1 MKKNNLQKICIL
13 GSGGHA
19 TSCIDLIES
28 TNKFEIIG
36 IISQKND
43 KKNNEKFL
51 KKYQI
56 IGSDDDYKK
65 ISKFCKNIVI
75 GISFYKDLSLRS
87 KMFKVLKKAGFKL
100 PVVCSPRSHVSL
112 GTKINEGTQIF
123 HNVTINKNVLI
134 GKNCII
140 NSHALIEHDVI
151 IEECSQV
158 STGAIIN
165 GGCVIKKNS
174 FIGSGSI
181 LRENIVIKKES
192 FIKMGSIIKK

>member
-1 MKKNNLQKICIL
+1 MKKNNLEKICIL

-36 IISQKND
+36 IISQKKD
-43 KKNNEKFL
+43 KKKDKIFL

-56 IGSDDDYKK
+56 ISSDDDYRE
-65 ISKFCKNIVI
+65 IFKFCKNVVI

-87 KMFKVLKKAGFKL
+87 KMFKALKKVGFKL
-100 PVVCSPRSHVSL
+100 PVICSPRSHVSL
-112 GTKINEGTQIF
+112 GAKINEGTQIF
-123 HNVTINKNVLI
+123 HNVTINKNVII

-151 IEECSQV
+151 IEENSQV
-158 STGAIIN
+158 STGAVIN

-181 LRENIVIKKES
+181 LKENIIIKKES
-192 FIKMGSIIKK
+192 FIKMGSIVKK

>member
-19 TSCIDLIES
+19 ASCIDLIES
-28 TNKFEIIG
+28 TKKFEILG
-36 IISQKND
+36 IIPQKND
-43 KKNNEKFL
+43 KNLEKEFL

-56 IGSDDDYKK
+56 IGIDNDYKK
-65 ISKFCKNIVI
+65 ISNVCKNIVI

-87 KMFKVLKKAGFKL
+87 KMFKDLKKAGFKL
-100 PVVCSPRSHVSL
+100 PIICSPRSHISL
-112 GTKINEGTQIF
+112 GAKIDEGTQIF
-123 HNVTINKNVLI
+123 HSVTINKNVII

-151 IEECSQV
+151 IDQNSQI
-158 STGAIIN
+158 STGVIVN
-165 GGCVIKKNS
+165 GGCTIKENS

-181 LRENIVIKKES
+181 LRENILIKKKS
-192 FIKMGSIIKK
+192 FIKMGPIVKK

>member
-36 IISQKND
+36 IIFQKNEKNND
-43 KKNNEKFL
+43 KKFF
-51 KKYQI
+51 KKYQTM
-56 IGSDDDYKK
+56 GSDDDYKR
-65 ISKFCKNIVI
+65 ISKICKNVVI
-75 GISFYKDLSLRS
+75 GISFYKDLSLRD
-87 KMFKVLKKAGFKL
+87 KMFKDLKKVGFEL
-100 PVVCSPRSHVSL
+100 PVICSPKSHVSL
-112 GTKINEGTQIF
+112 GVKIDEGTQIF
-123 HNVTINKNVLI
+123 HGVTINKNVII

-140 NSHALIEHDVI
+140 NSHALIEHDVLI
-151 IEECSQV
+151 NQNSQI

-165 GGCVIKKNS
+165 GGCTIKENS

-181 LRENIVIKKES
+181 IRENIIIKKKS
-192 FIKMGSIIKK
+192 FIKMGTIVKK

>member
-123 HNVTINKNVLI
+123 HNVTINKNVII

>member
-19 TSCIDLIES
+19 TSCVDLIES
-28 TNKFEIIG
+28 TNKFESIG

-43 KKNNEKFL
+43 KKKDKIFL

-56 IGSDDDYKK
+56 IGSDEDYREIFKC
-65 ISKFCKNIVI
+65 CKNVVI
-75 GISFYKDLSLRS
+75 GISFYQDLSLRS
-87 KMFKVLKKAGFKL
+87 KMFKFLKKVGFKL
-100 PVVCSPRSHVSL
+100 PVICSPRSHVSL
-112 GTKINEGTQIF
+112 GAKINEGTQIF
-123 HNVTINKNVLI
+123 HNVTINKNVII

-151 IEECSQV
+151 IEENSQV
-158 STGAIIN
+158 STGVVIN
-165 GGCVIKKNS
+165 GGCKIKENS

-181 LRENIVIKKES
+181 LKENIIIKKQS
-192 FIKMGSIIKK
+192 FIKMGSIVKK

>member
-19 TSCIDLIES
+19 ASCIDLIES
-28 TNKFEIIG
+28 TKKFEIIG
-36 IISQKND
+36 VILKKGDKNI
-43 KKNNEKFL
+43 KKKFL

-56 IGSDDDYKK
+56 LGNDNDYKK

-87 KMFKVLKKAGFKL
+87 KIFKDLKKAGFKL
-100 PVVCSPRSHVSL
+100 PIICSPTSHVSL
-112 GTKINEGTQIF
+112 GTKIDEGTQIF
-123 HNVTINKNVLI
+123 HNVTINKNVII

-140 NSHALIEHDVI
+140 NSHALIEHDVAI
-151 IEECSQV
+151 DQNSQV
-158 STGAIIN
+158 STGVVIN
-165 GGCVIKKNS
+165 GGCVIKENS

-181 LRENIVIKKES
+181 LKENIVIKKKS

>member
-1 MKKNNLQKICIL
+1 MKKNKLQKICIL

-19 TSCIDLIES
+19 ASCIDLIES
-28 TNKFEIIG
+28 TKKFEIIG
-36 IISQKND
+36 IISKKND
-43 KKNNEKFL
+43 KKNNKKFL

-56 IGSDDDYKK
+56 IDDTNNYRK
-65 ISKFCKNIVI
+65 ILNVCKNIVI

-87 KMFKVLKKAGFKL
+87 KIFKELKKAGFQF
-100 PVVCSPRSHVSL
+100 PVICSPRSHVSL
-112 GTKINEGTQIF
+112 GTSINEGTQIF
-123 HNVTINKNVLI
+123 HGVTINKNVII

-140 NSHALIEHDVI
+140 NSHALVEHDVVI
-151 IEECSQV
+151 DQNSHV

-165 GGCVIKKNS
+165 GGCVVKENS

-181 LRENIVIKKES
+181 LKENIVIKKES

>member
-19 TSCIDLIES
+19 ASCIDLIES
-28 TNKFEIIG
+28 TKKFEILG
-36 IISQKND
+36 IIPQKND
-43 KKNNEKFL
+43 KNLEKEFL

-56 IGSDDDYKK
+56 IGIDNDYKK
-65 ISKFCKNIVI
+65 ISNVCKNIVI

-87 KMFKVLKKAGFKL
+87 KMFKDLKKAGFKL
-100 PVVCSPRSHVSL
+100 PIICSPRSHISL
-112 GTKINEGTQIF
+112 GAKIDEGTQIF
-123 HNVTINKNVLI
+123 HSVTINKNVII

-151 IEECSQV
+151 IDQNSQI
-158 STGAIIN
+158 STGVIVN
-165 GGCVIKKNS
+165 GGCTIKENS

-181 LRENIVIKKES
+181 LRENILIKKKS
-192 FIKMGSIIKK
+192 FIKMGSIVKK

>member
-28 TNKFEIIG
+28 TSKFEIIG

-43 KKNNEKFL
+43 KNHEKKFL
-51 KKYQI
+51 NKYRI
-56 IGSDDDYKK
+56 IGSDKDYKK
-65 ISKFCKNIVI
+65 ILNICKNIVI
-75 GISFYKDLSLRS
+75 GVSFYKDLSLRS
-87 KMFKVLKKAGFKL
+87 KMFKDLKKAGFKL
-100 PVVCSPRSHVSL
+100 PVICSPRSHVSL
-112 GTKINEGTQIF
+112 GSKIDEGSQIF
-123 HNVTINKNVLI
+123 HNVTINKNVII

-140 NSHALIEHDVI
+140 NSHALIEHDVLI
-151 IEECSQV
+151 DQNSQV

-165 GGCVIKKNS
+165 GGCIVKENS
-174 FIGSGSI
+174 FIGSGSV
-181 LRENIVIKKES
+181 LRENIVIKKKS